1 MQSLSKSQRHFHKN
15 RKNSKIC
22 RNHKDH
28 KCTNYSLERKELA
41 ISHLLISKY
50 FINTTLIMKK
60 KKHGTDKD
68 RHVDQQKRIESSER
82 NPHTYI
88 WTSDLRKGANTQKG
102 KGSLSVNKW
111 CWEN

>member
-1 MQSLSKSQRHFHKN
+1 MYKLFIGEKRASNITLTHF
-15 RKNSKIC
+15 KIYYQ
-22 RNHKDH
+22 H
-28 KCTNYSLERKELA
+28 Y
-41 ISHLLISKY
+41 
-50 FINTTLIMKK
+50 INNEK
-60 KKHGTDKD
+60 KKHGTAKD